1 MRTVHGGRVGWFL
14 CTTMFVKLAVAV
26 PNNNLQLAK
35 VLTCPLTGTKPLLN
49 AVPPLEHCRWYQD
62 FSCCSNKQTIHTHHT
77 VLQKYGPKF
86 QHCPGCLHN
95 IEVLHCAMTCSP
107 SQNNFVLTTPQVKRA
122 KSPRVAVRICHSF
135 CLDLYRSCAGA
146 LPDTGTGKNNAN
158 TQSSLFRQ
166 DLTSVLEASAKFCT
180 SHLAES
186 FGYLA
191 SSFDVVVVDDL
202 DRASNVEH
210 KCIGQ
215 FDMPLVEPVCD
226 PYSVGTGRVDNNGT
240 IKLPWRYEVSVVCAF
255 FVVLG
260 GVICAGYAMYRVQMK
275 AKEMEYG
282 EYHSQG
288 FSPGRTLR
296 RARES
301 YFVDER
307 DSIGDDEHS
316 GLLSAEL

>member
-1 MRTVHGGRVGWFL
+1 
-14 CTTMFVKLAVAV
+14 MFVKLAVAV
-26 PNNNLQLAK
+26 PNNNLQPAK
-35 VLTCPLTGTKPLLN
+35 VLTCPGSGTKPLLN

-77 VLQKYGPKF
+77 VLKTYGPKF

-95 IEVLHCAMTCSP
+95 IEVLHCALTCSP
-107 SQNNFVLTTPQVKRA
+107 SQNTFFPTTPLVKK
-122 KSPRVAVRICHSF
+122 KSHRLAVRICHSF

-146 LPDTGTGKNNAN
+146 LPDTGKNGAN
-158 TQSSLFRQ
+158 SRSSLFRQ
-166 DLTSVLEASAKFCT
+166 DLTSVLDASAKFCT

-186 FGYLA
+186 FRL
-191 SSFDVVVVDDL
+191 FDVIVVDDL

-210 KCIGQ
+210 NCIGQ

-226 PYSVGTGRVDNNGT
+226 PYSVGTGRVDNSGT
-240 IKLPWRYEVSVVCAF
+240 IKLPWRYEVSVICAF

-260 GVICAGYAMYRVQMK
+260 AVVCAGYAMYQVQMK

-282 EYHSQG
+282 EHHSRG
-288 FSPGRTLR
+288 FNSPGRTLR

-307 DSIGDDEHS
+307 DSIDGDEHS